1 MRDDFKI
8 SVVTPVFCA
17 EEYINDAIDSVIEQ
31 TIGFEENIQ
40 LILVNDGSPDGSGE
54 ICKEYQK
61 RYPNNIVYL
70 EKENGGV
77 SSARNM
83 GIKYIK
89 GTYTI
94 FFDSDDIWD
103 RRAFSRIYKFFH
115 NNHES
120 IDVCSCRMEYMG
132 DFEGRKYPLDYKF
145 SKGSRVVNLETEP
158 TFISVTIGN
167 SVFKSSAISDRF
179 FDENVNYCEDSLY
192 INCLLLKK
200 MNIGVIAN
208 AIFYYRK
215 NFSNNQLS
223 RSIVY
228 QDAWYFDVFDSY
240 YDQLIKYAEKEYGN
254 VPEMI
259 QEVLFYDIK
268 WRSYNRTVMKRFSE
282 SDKVRHI
289 ACLQEVLRKID
300 DNVIL
305 GARNLSQYRKLY
317 YLNLKHDGQVIE
329 SADFTSG
336 KFYLHDKK
344 ILSLK
349 AGDILSINTISMQ
362 GKDLVIEGLSR
373 LSCLKQEYRFFVRD
387 NSGMEYPVSIHLFEK
402 FEMKGLVGE
411 TIIKGEVYN
420 VRVPLKRGLKISFL
434 VDVCGVTIRL
444 KPRCDQ
450 QTELSRGLEGSFCI
464 KGDYIIKY
472 IKGRLCI
479 YDYSRKTHIAS
490 EIRIIKT
497 ILKKKGLH
505 KGSKEL
511 RTRMLRRKLLE
522 AKVEARVAFI
532 SARSE
537 DKLLGNMQ
545 KVYDRL
551 DLPKVVFAKTRL
563 GAYPEYVDQA
573 RKLAATSKMVITDD
587 YLSVLWDKKPT
598 QIYIQLWHATGTG
611 KQFGLDNTKMLPGR
625 EALYH
630 KNYDLVT
637 VSSER
642 ARDVFAQAFGISRE
656 KVEAIGVARTDDF
669 FDDSYKT
676 KAVEKVHKVHPEL
689 KNKQVILYTPT
700 FRDIPGLGRT
710 RFSPKLDFAHLS
722 QELLPN
728 QVFVL
733 CPHPVMTEPILNGSY
748 DNVLELRDV
757 PTNDMMFVSD
767 LMISDYSSTMFE
779 YALLRKPMAFFCYD
793 YGDYDRDFYLDFDH
807 ELPGPII
814 TTEDALID
822 FIRQGEY
829 PLGSDYD
836 KFCADFVGACDGHST
851 DRIIRRVKDLY
862 GKA

>member
-1 MRDDFKI
+1 M
-8 SVVTPVFCA
+8 
-17 EEYINDAIDSVIEQ
+17 
-31 TIGFEENIQ
+31 
-40 LILVNDGSPDGSGE
+40 NDGSPDGSGE

-215 NFSNNQLS
+215 NFSSNQLS

-240 YDQLIKYAEKEYGN
+240 YNQLISYAEKEYGN

-268 WRSYNRTVMKRFSE
+268 WRSYNQTVMKRFSE
-282 SDKVRHI
+282 SDKARHI

-305 GARNLSQYRKLY
+305 GAKNISQYRKLY
-317 YLNLKHDGQVIE
+317 YLNLKYGREVIE
-329 SADFTSG
+329 SSDFTSG

-362 GKDLVIEGLSR
+362 GEELVIEGLSR
-373 LSCLKQEYRFFVRD
+373 LSCLKQEYRFYVRD
-387 NSGMEYPVSIHLFEK
+387 NFGMEYPVSIHLFEK

-420 VRVPLKRGLKISFL
+420 VRVPLKK
-434 VDVCGVTIRL
+434 RL
-444 KPRCDQ
+444 
-450 QTELSRGLEGSFCI
+450 E
-464 KGDYIIKY
+464 
-472 IKGRLCI
+472 
-479 YDYSRKTHIAS
+479 
-490 EIRIIKT
+490 
-497 ILKKKGLH
+497 
-505 KGSKEL
+505 
-511 RTRMLRRKLLE
+511 
-522 AKVEARVAFI
+522 
-532 SARSE
+532 
-537 DKLLGNMQ
+537 
-545 KVYDRL
+545 
-551 DLPKVVFAKTRL
+551 
-563 GAYPEYVDQA
+563 
-573 RKLAATSKMVITDD
+573 
-587 YLSVLWDKKPT
+587 
-598 QIYIQLWHATGTG
+598 
-611 KQFGLDNTKMLPGR
+611 
-625 EALYH
+625 
-630 KNYDLVT
+630 
-637 VSSER
+637 
-642 ARDVFAQAFGISRE
+642 
-656 KVEAIGVARTDDF
+656 
-669 FDDSYKT
+669 
-676 KAVEKVHKVHPEL
+676 
-689 KNKQVILYTPT
+689 
-700 FRDIPGLGRT
+700 
-710 RFSPKLDFAHLS
+710 
-722 QELLPN
+722 
-728 QVFVL
+728 
-733 CPHPVMTEPILNGSY
+733 
-748 DNVLELRDV
+748 
-757 PTNDMMFVSD
+757 
-767 LMISDYSSTMFE
+767 
-779 YALLRKPMAFFCYD
+779 
-793 YGDYDRDFYLDFDH
+793 
-807 ELPGPII
+807 
-814 TTEDALID
+814 
-822 FIRQGEY
+822 
-829 PLGSDYD
+829 
-836 KFCADFVGACDGHST
+836 DFVPC
-851 DRIIRRVKDLY
+851 
-862 GKA
+862 